1 MRMLARALLAGICC
15 SLMTGAAAGQG
26 PVVFAAASLRNALD
40 EVAAL
45 YATRTGV
52 HVTISYA
59 GSSALARQIEAG
71 APADVFIS
79 ADLAWMDYLDKKGLV
94 QSATR
99 RNLLGNRLV
108 LVAPVTQ
115 PQTLKIEPGFAIA
128 RALEGGR
135 IALAEP
141 NSVPAGKYAK
151 AAFEKLGVWSQISG
165 RVAAAANVRA
175 ALALVARGEAPLG
188 VVYLTD
194 ARAEPAVMVAGVFPD
209 DTHPPII
216 YPVAALKDAKQGT
229 LAFIQFLSGTGA
241 AAIFEKYGF
250 AVD

>member
-1 MRMLARALLAGICC
+1 MRALVRGLLAAVCC
-15 SLMTGAAAGQG
+15 WLLVGAAATQG

-40 EVAAL
+40 EAATL
-45 YATRTGV
+45 YNERTGV
-52 HVTISYA
+52 RVTISYA

-79 ADLAWMDYLDKKGLV
+79 ADLAWMDYLDRKGLV

-99 RNLLGNRLV
+99 RNLVGNRLV
-108 LVAPVTQ
+108 LVAPAAQ
-115 PQTLKIEPGFAIA
+115 PQTLRIEPGFAIG
-128 RALEGGR
+128 RALGDGR

-141 NSVPAGKYAK
+141 DSVPAGKYAK
-151 AAFEKLGVWSQISG
+151 AAFEKLGVWNQISG

-188 VVYLTD
+188 VVYQTD

-209 DTHPPII
+209 STHPPIV
-216 YPVAALKDAKQGT
+216 YPVAALMDARKGALPFIEF
-229 LAFIQFLSGTGA
+229 LAGA
-241 AAIFEKYGF
+241 DAGAIFEKYGF
-250 AVD
+250 AVH

>member
-1 MRMLARALLAGICC
+1 MPTFACRLLAGVCC
-15 SLMTGAAAGQG
+15 CLIAGAAAAQG
-26 PVVFAAASLRNALD
+26 PVVFAAASMRNALD

-79 ADLAWMDYLDKKGLV
+79 ADLAWMDYLDRKGLV
-94 QSATR
+94 QQATR
-99 RNLLGNRLV
+99 HNLLGNRLV
-108 LVAPVTQ
+108 LVAPAKQ

-128 RALEGGR
+128 RALGEGR

-175 ALALVARGEAPLG
+175 ALALVARGEVPLG
-188 VVYLTD
+188 VVYRTD
-194 ARAEPAVMVAGVFPD
+194 ARADPTVMIAGVFPEN
-209 DTHPPII
+209 THPPIV
-216 YPVAALKDAKQGT
+216 YPVAALKNAKQGA
-229 LAFIQFLSGTGA
+229 LAFIRFLSGTDA
-241 AAIFEKYGF
+241 AAIFEKHGF